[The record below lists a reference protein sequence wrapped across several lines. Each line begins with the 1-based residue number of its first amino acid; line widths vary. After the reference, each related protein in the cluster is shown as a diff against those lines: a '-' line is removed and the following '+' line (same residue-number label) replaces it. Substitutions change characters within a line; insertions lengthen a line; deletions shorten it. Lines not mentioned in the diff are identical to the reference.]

1 MQCNI
6 LAGVTYFRA
15 TLGGCAMTE
24 KPAAPQSRTRLRRLR
39 EMPRR
44 DALLIGIPALLLL
57 VAGFAL
63 AARYI
68 KPAPPDT
75 LVISSAGEGSAYQV
89 YATRYKA
96 YLERFGIHV
105 KVLPSRGSPENIAR
119 LRADPPEA
127 DAALVQ
133 GGTSTP
139 EDAEL
144 RSLGAVYYEPLWVFH
159 RGKKELDRID
169 QLVGKRVAVGT
180 PGSGTHHLAQEL
192 LEAHGLS
199 GAGLTQVEIGGLEV
213 VDALLEGKVDAA
225 FVVGAPQSATVWALL
240 YTPGISLMDFSQSD
254 AYARRFPHLYRL
266 TLPHGAVDLQRDIP
280 SRDIHLVAPLAS
292 LAVHQD
298 THPAHIDLLLQ
309 AMRQVHRNATLFE
322 DPGEFPMAQGAEFPL
337 HDRAARFYQSGP
349 PLLQRYLPFG
359 VANLIDRMVVLLV
372 PLLALALP
380 LSRILPPL
388 YTWRVRARLYRWYG
402 ELKYLETEADLH
414 PEMRTPAEWFA
425 ALDRIEE
432 AVNSVHVPLA
442 FADYLYQLR
451 AHIAL
456 VRAGFSKRFGE
467 KPAEGEVS
475 LRV

>member
-1 MQCNI
+1 
-6 LAGVTYFRA
+6 
-15 TLGGCAMTE
+15 MTE
-24 KPAAPQSRTRLRRLR
+24 PQQTPLRRTRLHRLR

-63 AARYI
+63 AARFI

-75 LVISSAGEGSAYQV
+75 LVISSAGDGSAYQA

-105 KVLPSRGSPENIAR
+105 KVLPSQGSLENIAR
-119 LRADPPEA
+119 LRADPPQA

-139 EDAEL
+139 EDAGL

-159 RGKKELDRID
+159 RGKAPLDRID
-169 QLVGKRVAVGT
+169 QLAGKRVAVGA
-180 PGSGTHHLAQEL
+180 PGSGTFHLAQEL
-192 LEAHGLS
+192 LEAHGL
-199 GAGLTQVEIGGLEV
+199 GDGGLQQEPIGGPEV
-213 VDALLEGKVDAA
+213 LGALLEGKVDAA

-240 YTPGISLMDFSQSD
+240 FTPGISLMDFSQSD

-266 TLPHGAVDLQRDIP
+266 TLPHGAVDFQRNIP
-280 SRDIHLVAPLAS
+280 DRDIHLVAPLAS

-309 AMRQVHRNATLFE
+309 AMREVHRNATLFE
-322 DPGEFPMAQGAEFPL
+322 DPGEFPAATGAEFPL
-337 HDRAARFYQSGP
+337 HERAARFYQSGP
-349 PLLQRYLPFG
+349 PFLQRYLPFG

-414 PEMRTPAEWFA
+414 PQARTRDEWFA
-425 ALDRIEE
+425 ALDRIED

-451 AHIAL
+451 THIAL
-456 VRAGFSKRFGE
+456 VRAGLSKRFGE
-467 KPAEGEVS
+467 KPPEGDVS